1 MEEVLSRIKLFSHME
16 RVDEWLERGI
26 TRPITVEID
35 PTNYC
40 NHSCNSCAGNRL
52 AEQAYLSRDS
62 FDVIIEQLA
71 KFVKGIIF
79 TGGGEPLLNPST
91 QYAIHSAKSK
101 GIDIGLVTNGDL
113 LDCVN
118 INQLVDDCS
127 WIRVSVDAADPDMY
141 SKRRGTLSQHFYKVW
156 ENVKLLSAA
165 KKEIGSPCVIGAA
178 YLTDNDSIEDLRAFA
193 MLAKTH
199 GVDYAQ
205 FRPYHTSSR
214 NLVPEIEQL
223 QVESLDSF
231 EVICS
236 RDRYERTRFVYK
248 QAFADE
254 FRTVISADGTMYPC
268 CFTRGVPQFA
278 IGNILEQDFEEIWMS
293 EKRGQVERGK
303 LKQPLCSAQCYQD
316 PLNQVLWEVKVN
328 PDKVT
333 SVSALEGQLHVNF
346 V

>member
-1 MEEVLSRIKLFSHME
+1 MG
-16 RVDEWLERGI
+16 RVNEWLEKGI
-26 TRPITVEID
+26 TKPITVEID

-52 AEQAYLSRDS
+52 EEQAYLSRMS
-62 FDVIIEQLA
+62 FDRIIEQLVE
-71 KFVKGIIF
+71 FTKGIIF

-101 GIDIGLVTNGDL
+101 GIDVGLVTNGDL

-118 INQLVDDCS
+118 ISQLVKDCS
-127 WIRVSVDAADPDMY
+127 WIRVSVDAANPDMY
-141 SKRRGTLSQHFYKVW
+141 SKRRGTPSQHFYKVW
-156 ENVKLLSAA
+156 ENVEQLSAA
-165 KKEIGSPCVIGAA
+165 KKETDSSCVIGAA
-178 YLTDNDSIEDLRAFA
+178 YLTADDSIEDLRAFA

-223 QVESLDSF
+223 QAESLDSF

-236 RDRYERTRFVYK
+236 RDRYERTRFVYE

-254 FRTVISADGTMYPC
+254 FRTVISADGTVYPC

-278 IGNILEQDFEEIWMS
+278 IGNILEQDFKEIWMS
-293 EKRGQVERGK
+293 EKRRHVEMGK
-303 LKQPLCSAQCYQD
+303 LTQSLCSAQCYQD
-316 PLNQVLWEVKVN
+316 PLNQVLWEVKADPERVEL
-328 PDKVT
+328 
-333 SVSALEGQLHVNF
+333 VSSPESQLHVNF